1 MKNDKKKKINK
12 RFTKA
17 LKEYNEKAQSI
28 KKTIADLHAKVE
40 QDLEDTIEFIAHRD
54 LDESFD
60 WFRNYQFFL
69 VGKSSENLS
78 NQKELELRLNFI
90 SSQSLD
96 QDFEIFKNE

>member
-17 LKEYNEKAQSI
+17 LKKYNEKAQSI
-28 KKTIADLHAKVE
+28 KKTISDLHAQVE
-40 QDLEDTIEFIAHRD
+40 QDLDDAIEFIAHSD

-60 WFRNYQFFL
+60 WFRL
-69 VGKSSENLS
+69 EESSENLS
-78 NQKELELRLNFI
+78 NQKELELRLDFI

>member
-17 LKEYNEKAQSI
+17 LKEYNEKAESI
-28 KKTIADLHAKVE
+28 KKTISDLHAQVE
-40 QDLEDTIEFIAHRD
+40 QDLDDAIEFIAHRD

-60 WFRNYQFFL
+60 WFRL
-69 VGKSSENLS
+69 EESSENLS
-78 NQKELELRLNFI
+78 NQKELKLRLDFI

>member
-17 LKEYNEKAQSI
+17 LKEYNEKAESI
-28 KKTIADLHAKVE
+28 KKTISDLHAQVE
-40 QDLEDTIEFIAHRD
+40 QDLDDAIEFIAHRD
-54 LDESFD
+54 FDESFD
-60 WFRNYQFFL
+60 WFRL
-69 VGKSSENLS
+69 EESSENLS
-78 NQKELELRLNFI
+78 NQKELKLRLDFI

>member
-17 LKEYNEKAQSI
+17 LKEYNEKAESI
-28 KKTIADLHAKVE
+28 KKTIADLHEKVE
-40 QDLEDTIEFIAHRD
+40 QDLEDAIECIAHRD

-60 WFRNYQFFL
+60 WFRL
-69 VGKSSENLS
+69 EESSENLS
-78 NQKELELRLNFI
+78 NQKELELRLDFI